1 MVLQWTVEEM
11 ADTEE
16 ADTEEVDTEVADMDI
31 HHRKHFSE
39 TKKKSRE
46 LRHTNFDLIFNC

>member
-31 HHRKHFSE
+31 HHRKHSSDA
-39 TKKKSRE
+39 KKKSRA
-46 LRHTNFDLIFNC
+46 LRHTNFDLI